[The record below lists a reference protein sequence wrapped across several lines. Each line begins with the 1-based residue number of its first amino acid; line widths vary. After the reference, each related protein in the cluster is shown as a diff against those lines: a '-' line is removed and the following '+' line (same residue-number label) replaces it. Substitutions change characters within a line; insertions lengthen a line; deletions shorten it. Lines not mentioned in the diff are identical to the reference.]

1 MAVFGAARL
10 LNGLLHRLEH
20 LFRLDA
26 LLPRDH
32 LGDLQQV
39 GPGGNYG
46 VDGFHR
52 LLSYLPCLAAD
63 ARCAAASSSS
73 VKTSFALSISP
84 KGSAASPSSVRI
96 RTTAPCG
103 RSEEHTSE
111 LRSLMRT
118 SYAVFCLEKKILS
131 DNSHKQ

>member
-84 KGSAASPSSVRI
+84 KGSAASPSSVRL
-96 RTTAPCG
+96 RTTGPCG
-103 RSEEHTSE
+103 PFSNPISRPRNRRRPSI
-111 LRSLMRT
+111 
-118 SYAVFCLEKKILS
+118 KIGRAS
-131 DNSHKQ
+131 CRERVCQYV